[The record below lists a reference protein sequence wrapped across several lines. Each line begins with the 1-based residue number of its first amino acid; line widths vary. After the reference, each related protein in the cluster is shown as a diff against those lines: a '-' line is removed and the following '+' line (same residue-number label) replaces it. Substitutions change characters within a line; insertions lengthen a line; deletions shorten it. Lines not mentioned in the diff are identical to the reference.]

1 MLLLISRHINPAP
14 RLFLLQLHDT
24 TPHAFT
30 PLIPCVLPPPSDIVQ
45 QAWTNSEVGGSGWR
59 EAMVPESGHVYYY
72 NDQTGESS
80 WVAPA
85 GVGLTSA
92 VVEGAGGLAGATG
105 VGGAVALEVAA
116 PRPTTQ
122 VLKSS
127 ASRDTRARWMNSNY
141 GAYS

>member
-1 MLLLISRHINPAP
+1 
-14 RLFLLQLHDT
+14 
-24 TPHAFT
+24 
-30 PLIPCVLPPPSDIVQ
+30 
-45 QAWTNSEVGGSGWR
+45 
-59 EAMVPESGHVYYY
+59 MVPESGHVYYY

-85 GVGLTSA
+85 GVGLTGAVAGGAGGELTGAAGAGLAGA
-92 VVEGAGGLAGATG
+92 VVEGAGGLARATG

-122 VLKSS
+122 VMKSS